1 MKILAIRGKN
11 IASLDGEFSVD
22 FTCDPLFS
30 AGLFAITGPTG
41 AGKSTLL
48 DVLCLALFDK
58 TPRMNRARENG
69 VLLPDVQDKTLSQND
84 CRSLLRRGTA
94 KGYAEVDFLAVDG
107 ENYRARWSVRR
118 ARNRVDGSL
127 QPSEIRLYNL
137 SSGDE
142 EQGGKGEL
150 LRRIS
155 DLLGLSFEQF
165 TRAVLLAQGDF
176 ATFLKAPEEEKADL
190 LEKLTGTEIY
200 SRISQA
206 VFAHAKE
213 VRERYEEI
221 VRQKGALSIL
231 SEEERACRG
240 TCFPT
245 DAFGRNEKTM

>member
-127 QPSEIRLYNL
+127 QPSEIRHRAMRNKEERVNFCVVSVICSVFL
-137 SSGDE
+137 SSNLHG
-142 EQGGKGEL
+142 
-150 LRRIS
+150 RCCWR
-155 DLLGLSFEQF
+155 
-165 TRAVLLAQGDF
+165 
-176 ATFLKAPEEEKADL
+176 KAILPHFSKPR
-190 LEKLTGTEIY
+190 KRKKPIC
-200 SRISQA
+200 SRS
-206 VFAHAKE
+206 
-213 VRERYEEI
+213 
-221 VRQKGALSIL
+221 
-231 SEEERACRG
+231 
-240 TCFPT
+240 
-245 DAFGRNEKTM
+245 

>member
-94 KGYAEVDFLAVDG
+94 EGYAEVDFLAVDG
-107 ENYRARWSVRR
+107 ENYRARWLYVGLVIGSTALYSRRKYACITYRR
-118 ARNRVDGSL
+118 AMRN
-127 QPSEIRLYNL
+127 
-137 SSGDE
+137 
-142 EQGGKGEL
+142 K
-150 LRRIS
+150 
-155 DLLGLSFEQF
+155 
-165 TRAVLLAQGDF
+165 
-176 ATFLKAPEEEKADL
+176 
-190 LEKLTGTEIY
+190 
-200 SRISQA
+200 
-206 VFAHAKE
+206 
-213 VRERYEEI
+213 
-221 VRQKGALSIL
+221 
-231 SEEERACRG
+231 EERVNFCVASVICSV
-240 TCFPT
+240 FPSSNLH
-245 DAFGRNEKTM
+245 GRCCWRKAILPHFSKPRKRKKPICSRS